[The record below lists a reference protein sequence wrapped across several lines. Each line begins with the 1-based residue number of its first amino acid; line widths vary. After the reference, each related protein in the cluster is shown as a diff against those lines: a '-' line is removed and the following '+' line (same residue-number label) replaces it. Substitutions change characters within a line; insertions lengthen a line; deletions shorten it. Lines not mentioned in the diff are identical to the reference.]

1 MMRVNIIVEP
11 DLEEEFAEFHV
22 RRMTN
27 EVTRLSELVQNK
39 SQVITG
45 TDEYDRIVVID
56 ELEIVA
62 LHAEKKWCRIY
73 TDTGDF
79 SCRKRLYEIEN
90 MLGRD
95 FMRISK
101 SIIVNLRKIE
111 SVEAVFN
118 GMLLLRMKNGS
129 NEYVSRTYL
138 PQIRDYLGI

>member
-1 MMRVNIIVEP
+1 MKVKIVVEP
-11 DLEEEFAEFHV
+11 GLEEEYAELHV
-22 RRMTN
+22 KGITDEISRI
-27 EVTRLSELVQNK
+27 SETIQNK
-39 SQVITG
+39 SQVITE
-45 TDEYDRIVVID
+45 TDEYERIVVIEETD
-56 ELEIVA
+56 IVA

-73 TDTGDF
+73 TDTANF

-90 MLGRD
+90 MLGKD

-129 NEYVSRTYL
+129 KEYVSRTYL
-138 PQIRDYLGI
+138 PHMKEYLGI

>member
-1 MMRVNIIVEP
+1 MKVKIVVNP
-11 DLEEEFAEFHV
+11 DLEKDYAEIHV
-22 RRMTN
+22 REMTD
-27 EVTRLSELVQNK
+27 EITRVSELIQNK
-39 SQVITG
+39 SQIITG
-45 TDEYDRIVVID
+45 IDEYERIVVIEEAD
-56 ELEIVA
+56 IVA

-73 TDTGDF
+73 TDT
-79 SCRKRLYEIEN
+79 SNYNCRKRLYEVEN

-129 NEYVSRTYL
+129 KEYVSRTYL
-138 PQIRDYLGI
+138 PHMKEYLGI